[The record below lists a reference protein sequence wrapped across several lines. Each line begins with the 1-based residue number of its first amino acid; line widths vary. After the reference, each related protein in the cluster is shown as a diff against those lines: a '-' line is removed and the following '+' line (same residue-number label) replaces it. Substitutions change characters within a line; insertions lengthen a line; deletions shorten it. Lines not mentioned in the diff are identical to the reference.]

1 MALINLGSNLILT
14 AGTTVATGDWYT
26 IPGNLGNFT
35 CQAVLT
41 ASSVG
46 ATAASTVYIEVS
58 NTTAIAAA
66 TRATTFALSCTTD
79 VVSDGAVFS
88 TSMQGAW
95 KLVRARVASLTTS
108 TAGSAGTPSVAVYV
122 SAGRL

>member
-1 MALINLGSNLILT
+1 MPILGLGSNLILT

-26 IPGNLGNFT
+26 IPADMGRIT

-58 NTTAIAAA
+58 NTTLIAAA

-79 VVSDGAVFS
+79 TVSDGANFA
-88 TSMQGAW
+88 TSMEGAW
-95 KLVRARVASLTTS
+95 KLIRARVASLTTS
-108 TAGSAGTPSVAVYV
+108 TAGSAGTPSVKVYV
-122 SAGRL
+122 AAGRN